1 MKTLNILSGGAAQ
14 GLVTQLEGQF
24 YAETGRAI
32 HGTYGAVG
40 MMRDKLLAGVPC
52 DLIILTQALI
62 EQLSNSGNVVAGSV
76 RPLGLVKTG
85 IAVKT
90 GGVAPKVDT
99 AENLKT
105 ALLAATGIYFPDPIK
120 ATAGIHVM
128 SVLKKLGIDEAVAD
142 RLRPFPNGAT
152 AMREMAA
159 SQETGLIGCTQVT
172 EIIFA
177 PGVDLVARLPKE
189 FELVTIYTAAICSQ
203 SDQPQAAQMLIDLM
217 TDSKAAAL
225 RLEGGFE

>member
-1 MKTLNILSGGAAQ
+1 MKNINILSGGAAQ

-24 YAETGRAI
+24 YAEAGRAI

-40 MMRDKLLAGVPC
+40 MMRDKLLAGEPC

-62 EQLSNSGNVVAGSV
+62 EQLGASGHVVAGSAH
-76 RPLGLVKTG
+76 PLGLVKTG

-90 GGVAPKVDT
+90 GEVAPQVDT
-99 AENLKT
+99 AENLKA
-105 ALLAATGIYFPDPIK
+105 ALLAAKGIYFPDPVK

-128 SVLKKLGIDEAVAD
+128 NVLKKLGIDGAVAD
-142 RLRPFPNGAT
+142 RLRPYPNGAT
-152 AMREMAA
+152 AMRKMAA

-177 PGVDLVARLPKE
+177 PGVDLVARLPQE
-189 FELVTIYTAAICSQ
+189 FELVTVYTAAICSQ

-217 TDSKAAAL
+217 TDPQAAAL
-225 RLEGGFE
+225 RLDGGFE

>member
-1 MKTLNILSGGAAQ
+1 
-14 GLVTQLEGQF
+14 
-24 YAETGRAI
+24 
-32 HGTYGAVG
+32 
-40 MMRDKLLAGVPC
+40 
-52 DLIILTQALI
+52 
-62 EQLSNSGNVVAGSV
+62 
-76 RPLGLVKTG
+76 
-85 IAVKT
+85 
-90 GGVAPKVDT
+90 VDT
-99 AENLKT
+99 AENLKA

>member
-1 MKTLNILSGGAAQ
+1 MKNLNILSGGAAQ

-24 YAETGRAI
+24 YAEAGRAI

-40 MMRDKLLAGVPC
+40 MMRDKLLTGEPC

-62 EQLSNSGNVVAGSV
+62 EQLSASGHVVAGSA
-76 RPLGLVKTG
+76 RALGLVKTG
-85 IAVKT
+85 VAVKT
-90 GGVAPKVDT
+90 GEAAPQVDT
-99 AENLKT
+99 AENLKA
-105 ALLAATGIYFPDPIK
+105 ALLAAKGIYFPDPVK

-128 SVLKKLGIDEAVAD
+128 NVLKKLGIDAAVAD
-142 RLRPFPNGAT
+142 RLRPYPNGAT

-159 SQETGLIGCTQVT
+159 STESGLIGCTQVT

-177 PGVDLVARLPKE
+177 PGVDLVARLPQE
-189 FELVTIYTAAICSQ
+189 FELVTVYTAAICSQ

-217 TDSKAAAL
+217 TDPQSAQL
-225 RLEGGFE
+225 RLDGGFE